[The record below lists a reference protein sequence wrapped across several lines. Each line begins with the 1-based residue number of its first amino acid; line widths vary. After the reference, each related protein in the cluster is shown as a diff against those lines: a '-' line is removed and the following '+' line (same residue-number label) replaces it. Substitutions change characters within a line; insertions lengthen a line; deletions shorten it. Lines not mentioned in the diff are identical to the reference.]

1 MDSGVVFGT
10 SRGKINLL
18 LYEEALKSTLI
29 EVKFIINLKK
39 LILKINN

>member
-10 SRGKINLL
+10 SRGKINIL

-29 EVKFIINLKK
+29 EVKFNHK
-39 LILKINN
+39 LEEIDFENK